1 MKMKRQRSGIA
12 AALTLALGGVLLVGV
27 NPGALAAGG
36 NNDFSCKPSAA
47 HPDPVVLLHG
57 GFANKDE
64 DLNFLQASLAA
75 QGYCTFSLTYGTI
88 GGFPYVG
95 GLAPT
100 AQSGIQIANFINQVQ
115 AATGAAKIDL
125 VGHSTGAFMSLYVP
139 KLDGVANEIG
149 KVVAIAPPTQGLSG
163 YGFLTL
169 AQDVIGSAELS
180 QIEQSLG
187 TNNFDN
193 LAVGSAGVNA
203 LDNGPIT
210 QPGITYT
217 IIVSQS
223 DEIVTPW
230 QNSFVNEAG
239 VTNETVQQFCPFDP
253 VGHIGEAYDTN
264 VWQMVTN
271 ALDPATA
278 APISPCVFGAPF

>member
-1 MKMKRQRSGIA
+1 MMTNKRFGLAAGLAFTLGVSMLAYIA
-12 AALTLALGGVLLVGV
+12 PAA
-27 NPGALAAGG
+27 AAGG
-36 NNDFSCKPSAA
+36 NNDFSCQPSAA

-57 GFANKDE
+57 GFANKNE
-64 DLNFLQASLAA
+64 DLNFLQASLAT

-88 GGFPYVG
+88 DGFPYVG
-95 GLAPT
+95 AIGPT
-100 AQSGIQIANFINQVQ
+100 APSGVQIADFINQVQ

-139 KLDGVANEIG
+139 KLDGVAGEIG
-149 KVVAIAPPTQGLSG
+149 KVVAIAPPTEGLSG
-163 YGFLTL
+163 YGFLSL
-169 AQDVIGSAELS
+169 AQDVIGPAELS
-180 QIEQSLG
+180 QIEQAMG

-193 LAVGSAGVNA
+193 LAVGSAAVNA
-203 LDNGPIT
+203 LDNGPIA

-217 IIVSQS
+217 IIVSLY
-223 DEIVTPW
+223 DEIVTPV
-230 QNSFVNEAG
+230 QNSYITASN
-239 VTNETVQQFCPFDP
+239 VTNESVQQFCPLDP

-278 APISPCVFGAPF
+278 APISICVFGAPF

>member
-1 MKMKRQRSGIA
+1 MIINKRFGTA
-12 AALTLALGGVLLVGV
+12 AGLALTLGVSMLAHIPTAAAATGGGV
-27 NPGALAAGG
+27 
-36 NNDFSCKPSAA
+36 NDFSCKPSAA
-47 HPDPVVLLHG
+47 HPDPVVMLHG
-57 GFANKDE
+57 GFANANE
-64 DLNFLQASLAA
+64 DLNFLQANLATL
-75 QGYCTFSLTYGTI
+75 GYCTFSLTYGTI

-95 GLAPT
+95 GIGPT
-100 AQSGIQIANFINQVQ
+100 APAGVQIANFINQVQ

-125 VGHSTGAFMSLYVP
+125 VGHSTGGFMSLYVP
-139 KLDGVANEIG
+139 KLDGVAGEIG
-149 KVVAIAPPTQGLSG
+149 KVVAIAPPTHGISG

-187 TNNFDN
+187 TDNFDN
-193 LAVGSAGVNA
+193 LAVGGAGVNA
-203 LDNGPIT
+203 LDNGPIA

-217 IIVSQS
+217 IIVSQT

-230 QNSFVNEAG
+230 QDSFVNEPG
-239 VTNETVQQFCPFDP
+239 VTNETIQQSCPFDP

-264 VWQMVTN
+264 VWQLVTN

-278 APISPCVFGAPF
+278 APIATCVFGAPF